1 MKQDQA
7 NMVKYLNTLAGDI
20 KNLQKKN
27 APKQMRKLQLEPLE
41 IMKGEEEE
49 ATNL

>member
-7 NMVKYLNTLAGDI
+7 NMVKYLNILAGDI

-27 APKQMRKLQLEPLE
+27 APKQMRRLQLEPLE